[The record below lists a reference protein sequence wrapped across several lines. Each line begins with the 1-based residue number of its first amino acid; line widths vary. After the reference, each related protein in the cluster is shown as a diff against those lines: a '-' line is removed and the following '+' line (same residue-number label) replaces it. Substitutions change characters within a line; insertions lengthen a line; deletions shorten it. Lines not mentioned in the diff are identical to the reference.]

1 MSAIISEC
9 GKYRYLL
16 TRDSEVAAPDRGTA
30 LFLMLNPSTADA
42 TLDDPTIRRCRSFAR
57 AWGCAGL
64 SVANLYAFRATRPAD
79 LWQADDPIGPDND
92 ALLGRLAAEYGDI
105 VCAWGANAK
114 TDRVLA
120 VAETLINAGARLW
133 CFGTTKDGQ
142 PRHPLYVK
150 GDTQLIP
157 WSPKA

>member
-1 MSAIISEC
+1 
-9 GKYRYLL
+9 
-16 TRDSEVAAPDRGTA
+16 
-30 LFLMLNPSTADA
+30 
-42 TLDDPTIRRCRSFAR
+42 
-57 AWGCAGL
+57 
-64 SVANLYAFRATRPAD
+64 

-114 TDRVLA
+114 TERVLA
-120 VAETLINAGARLW
+120 VTETLISAGARLW

-157 WSPKA
+157 WSPKS